1 MKKYLFLLLVTN
13 VLLNLKKN
21 SKLKKQEAVDKF
33 TADRELDKSLADTF
47 PSSDP
52 ITKY

>member
-1 MKKYLFLLLVTN
+1 MKKYLLLLLVTN
-13 VLLNLKKN
+13 VLLNLNKN
-21 SKLKKQEAVDKF
+21 CKIKKQEAADKF
-33 TADRELDKSLADTF
+33 IADRELDKNLADTF